1 MANKL
6 VLRSDGIREM
16 LKSQEI
22 LDVCVQYANQMG
34 ASLGDGYEVSEYTG
48 ANRVNASVRAV
59 SDAAKRDTLENNTLL
74 KAGGNND

>member
-34 ASLGDGYEVSEYTG
+34 ANLGDGYEVSEYTG
-48 ANRVNASVRAV
+48 PTRVNASVRAV

>member
-22 LDVCVQYANQMG
+22 LGVCVQYANQMG
-34 ASLGDGYEVSEYTG
+34 TQLGEGYEVSEYIG
-48 ANRVNASVRAV
+48 ANRANASVRAV
-59 SDAAKRDTLENNTLL
+59 SDAAKQDVLDNNSLL
-74 KAGGNND
+74 KAGGKND